1 MRRICHTGMDDRR
14 ITDLTVGELEE
25 IIKRT
30 VKKSVAE
37 VMIEFAME
45 ADIEAQIAYEAE
57 LNDML
62 RNEMQAYGKVHVT
75 DMDTMPKADD

>member
-1 MRRICHTGMDDRR
+1 MDDRK
-14 ITDLTVGELEE
+14 IMELTVDELEE
-25 IIKRT
+25 VIKRS

-37 VMIEFAME
+37 VMIEFALE

-62 RNEMQAYGKVHVT
+62 RNEMKSYGKVHVS

>member
-1 MRRICHTGMDDRR
+1 MDDRK
-14 ITDLTVGELEE
+14 ITELTVDELEE

-62 RNEMQAYGKVHVT
+62 RSEMKSYGKVHVT
-75 DMDTMPKADD
+75 DMGIMPKADD